1 MISAYKM
8 FALRKDAGFM
18 INFVMT
24 GGCDVVYVKEGTR
37 IASRKIE

>member
-24 GGCDVVYVKEGTR
+24 GGSVSAKEGTR
-37 IASRKIE
+37 IACRKD

>member
-18 INFVMT
+18 INFVMV
-24 GGCDVVYVKEGTR
+24 GG
-37 IASRKIE
+37 AMPFM

>member
-24 GGCDVVYVKEGTR
+24 GGRGSVSAKEGTR

>member
-18 INFVMT
+18 INFVMV
-24 GGCDVVYVKEGTR
+24 GGCDAVQAKEGTR
-37 IASRKIE
+37 IACRKD